1 MSIRSIALLALK
13 IVTLAILFFIALTV
27 GNMIFIT
34 PALPPVTL
42 SPDQAAAAL
51 TGTLIIA
58 LVDTL
63 IVTLIVLRSRWRGWR
78 LALGVAFSL
87 YGVTTVMAQIETA
100 WFAPAM
106 TTLRIT
112 PELLRGLFLRT
123 VPMALIW
130 VPLAVALLSWGWRL
144 PAPDEQD
151 HALPESAGA
160 WAWRLAAIAA
170 AYLALYFSF
179 GYVVAWQN
187 PEVRALYDSGANQ
200 QVFAYERL
208 IPFQILRALLWVLFA
223 LPVIRMTAGSRW
235 WVALMVG
242 LLFALPMN
250 IFHVIPNDLMS
261 PSVRLSHFVETASSN
276 FLFGLIVT
284 GLLLWVPARVSRPL
298 APLAGQ
304 MVVRPFL
311 PVYKYSRAV
320 QHAQGML

>member
-1 MSIRSIALLALK
+1 MTIRSIALLVLK
-13 IVTLAILFFIALTV
+13 VVVLAIMFFVALTV
-27 GNMIFIT
+27 GNIIFLS
-34 PALPPVTL
+34 PSLPPTTL
-42 SPDQAAAAL
+42 PPDRAAAAL
-51 TGTLIIA
+51 AGTLIIA

-106 TTLRIT
+106 TTMQIT
-112 PELLRGLFLRT
+112 PELLRGLFLCT
-123 VPMALIW
+123 LPMALIW
-130 VPLAVALLSWGWRL
+130 VPLAVTLLSWGWQF
-144 PAPDEQD
+144 PAPDEPAYVQ
-151 HALPESAGA
+151 PRSAGG

-170 AYLALYFSF
+170 AYLALYFGF

-187 PEVRALYDSGANQ
+187 PEVRALYDSGANP

-208 IPFQILRALLWVLFA
+208 IPFQILRSLLWVLFA
-223 LPVIRMTAGSRW
+223 LPVIRMTAGPRW

-261 PSVRLSHFVETASSN
+261 PSVRLSHFIETASSN
-276 FLFGLIVT
+276 FIFGLIVT
-284 GLLLWVPARVSRPL
+284 ELLLWAPTRVSRPL
-298 APLAGQ
+298 APLA
-304 MVVRPFL
+304 RL
-311 PVYKYSRAV
+311 
-320 QHAQGML
+320 

>member
-1 MSIRSIALLALK
+1 MSIRSIVLLALK
-13 IVTLAILFFIALTV
+13 IVALAILFFVALTV
-27 GNMIFIT
+27 GNMVFIT
-34 PALPPVTL
+34 PAMPPTTL

-51 TGTLIIA
+51 TGTFIMA

-87 YGVTTVMAQIETA
+87 YGVMTFLSQIETA

-112 PELLRGLFLRT
+112 PELLRGLFLQT
-123 VPMALIW
+123 LPVVLIW

-144 PAPDEQD
+144 PAPEEPAN
-151 HALPESAGA
+151 ALPGSVGG

-170 AYLALYFSF
+170 IYLALYFGF

-187 PEVRALYDSGANQ
+187 PEVQALYDSGANK
-200 QVFAYERL
+200 QVFAYARL
-208 IPFQILRALLWVLFA
+208 IPFQILRSLLWVLFA
-223 LPVIRMTAGSRW
+223 LPIIRLTAGPRW
-235 WVALMVG
+235 WVALIIG

-276 FLFGLIVT
+276 FIFGLIVT
-284 GLLLWVPARVSRPL
+284 ELLLWAPARVSRPL
-298 APLAGQ
+298 APVAG
-304 MVVRPFL
+304 R
-311 PVYKYSRAV
+311 S
-320 QHAQGML
+320 